1 MSANILIVDDS
12 ATMRMMIRKALQ
24 LSGLDIGEIIEAGN
38 GIQALAQLARVKA
51 DLVLLDINMPVMSG
65 MQFIQRLAEDPR
77 LRDVPIVIASTEG
90 SEPRVQELMAL
101 GARGFIR
108 KPFSPEQLRDALSG
122 LIAAAP
128 PRESLAA
135 AGEDGF

>member
-1 MSANILIVDDS
+1 MSATILVVDDS

-38 GIQALAQLARVKA
+38 GIQALAQLARIKA

-65 MQFIQRLAEDPR
+65 MQFIQRLAEDHR

-108 KPFSPEQLRDALSG
+108 KPFSPEQLRNTLSG

-128 PRESLAA
+128 QTESLAS